1 MADKPISFDPSLVW
15 SRVESL
21 ARHGKHG
28 ETGVARPVYSAEWR
42 AAVDEVVEWCESVG
56 LDARIDEVGNVWG
69 VLPGTD
75 RSLKSIVT
83 GSHIDSQLP
92 GGRFDGILGV
102 IGGVFAL
109 GALKERYGSPVQT
122 LEVLAFCEEESSRFP
137 NTGFWGS
144 RAITGLMREE
154 DMTSVVSF
162 AGEPIGEVMAE
173 AGFDPTRFRDA
184 IRDDIASFVEL
195 HIEQGPLLEAEGLPV
210 GVVSAITGIRHY
222 SVTVDGT
229 SNHAGAFP
237 MDLRRD
243 PMAGAAEMIS
253 NVIGRAADWGRP
265 AVTTVGR
272 IAAVPNYPAIVPERV
287 EFMIDARHPDPE
299 KRLALYAE
307 HEAAVQEIATRRG
320 LDLSMTNVMEHA
332 PFICDPALVA
342 NFETAAQTVG
352 APFQTM
358 TSGAVHDTQQMG
370 RIADGVMLF
379 VRSKDGRSHTP
390 AEYTSPEDAA
400 LGISV
405 LTEGLRTL
413 AYR

>member
-1 MADKPISFDPSLVW
+1 MNESPIVFDPAVVW
-15 SRVESL
+15 SRIESL
-21 ARHGKHG
+21 AQYGKHG
-28 ETGVARPVYSAEWR
+28 ETGVARAVYTPEWR
-42 AAVDEVVEWCESVG
+42 AAVDEVMAWCEAVG
-56 LDARIDEVGNVWG
+56 LDVRLDAVGNVWG
-69 VLPGTD
+69 VLNGSDPG
-75 RSLKSIVT
+75 LKSIVT

-109 GALKERYGSPVQT
+109 GALKERYGTPRQT

-144 RAITGLMREE
+144 RAITGLTTP
-154 DMTSVVSF
+154 DHLTSVVSF
-162 AGEPIGEVMAE
+162 DGEPIGEVMMA
-173 AGFDPTRFRDA
+173 AGFDPARIPEA
-184 IRDDIASFVEL
+184 KRDDIESFVEF
-195 HIEQGPLLEAEGLPV
+195 HIEQGPLLEAANLPV

-222 SVTVDGT
+222 VVTVNGT

-253 NVIGRAADWGRP
+253 NVIERAREWGRP

-272 IAAVPNYPAIVPERV
+272 IAVEPNYPAIVPECV
-287 EFMIDARHPDPE
+287 TFMIDARHPDPAR
-299 KRLALYAE
+299 RLELYAA
-307 HEAAVQEIATRRG
+307 HEQAIKEIAARRG
-320 LDLSMTNVMEHA
+320 LDVSMENRMEHA

-342 NFETAAQTVG
+342 NFEQAARSVG

-370 RIADGVMLF
+370 RIARGVMLF
-379 VRSKDGRSHTP
+379 ARSKDGRSHTP

-400 LGISV
+400 LGIGV

-413 AYR
+413 AY